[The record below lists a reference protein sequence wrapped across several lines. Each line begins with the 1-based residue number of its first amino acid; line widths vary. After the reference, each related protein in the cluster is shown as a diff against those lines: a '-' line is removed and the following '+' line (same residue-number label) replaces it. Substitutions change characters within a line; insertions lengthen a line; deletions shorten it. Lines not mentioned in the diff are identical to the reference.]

1 MMFNPRIT
9 ALAAVLL
16 GMLPSSMAL
25 GADYGGMKY
34 GYPPPPVEI
43 GSGWYLRGDLGYRF
57 HASPTMTET
66 SGPTALA
73 STSASGAFAIG
84 GGFGY
89 QFSER
94 FRSDLTVDL
103 GLSSPFRGSLACDG
117 GGDTCVHTVDVTTTT
132 ALVNAYF
139 DLATMGA
146 FTPYVGA
153 GVGVAMVSTSGSSF
167 NVDDVTTTAYSGAT
181 RYNLAWALMGGATY
195 EMSPDVLVD
204 LAFRL
209 LSIGNAQTGTIPA
222 ASGGTGVI
230 TTGNII
236 APEIRLG
243 MRYKID

>member
-1 MMFNPRIT
+1 MFNPRIT

-16 GMLPSSMAL
+16 GVLPPSLAL

-43 GSGWYLRGDLGYRF
+43 GSGWYLRGDLGYRLY
-57 HASPTMTET
+57 AATGMTET
-66 SGPTALA
+66 SGPTALTG
-73 STSASGAFAIG
+73 TSASGAIAIG

-89 QFSER
+89 EFSER
-94 FRSDLTVDL
+94 FRGDVTVDF

-117 GGDTCVHTVDVTTTT
+117 GGDTCIHTVDVTATT
-132 ALVNAYF
+132 AMVNAYF
-139 DLATMGA
+139 DLGAMGP

-153 GVGVAMVSTSGSSF
+153 GVGVALVSTSGSSY
-167 NVDDVTTTAYSGAT
+167 NVNDDTTEAYGGAT
-181 RYNLAWALMGGATY
+181 QFNLAWALMAGAAY
-195 EMSPDVLVD
+195 QISPDMLID

-209 LSIGNAQTGTIPA
+209 SSIGGARTGTIPA
-222 ASGGTGVI
+222 TSGGTGVI

-236 APEIRLG
+236 APEIRMG